1 MMIVEFLGQFQPQKL
16 LEQFGKQVISI
27 NPQKRDFMLVN
38 QKKITLLEISIF
50 FILFMIA
57 HTFELYLNA
66 HTLLKSHYIL
76 ALFVRLIIWTL
87 PVILLTLKQ
96 NPLKYLKLYNNVFR
110 GLTIGII
117 TGLIIITLRCL
128 IIYLIKGFITFNFN
142 IPVGFWL
149 NGIIFVGL
157 SEEVVFRGYLLQ
169 KIESISSFWI
179 ANIISAVLFAIMH
192 FPIWIMVKN
201 LGALEIIGEIRSMI
215 FMGLIFGYVFKKAQS
230 LWSPIIVHS
239 VNNFMSIVIN

>member
-1 MMIVEFLGQFQPQKL
+1 
-16 LEQFGKQVISI
+16 
-27 NPQKRDFMLVN
+27 MLVN
-38 QKKITLLEISIF
+38 QKKITILEISIF

-57 HTFELYLNA
+57 HTFEVYLNA

-76 ALFVRLIIWTL
+76 ALFVRLIIWAL

-117 TGLIIITLRCL
+117 TGLILITLRCL

-179 ANIISAVLFAIMH
+179 ANIISAFLFAIMH

-201 LGALEIIGEIRSMI
+201 LGALEIISEIRSMI

-230 LWSPIIVHS
+230 LWSPIIAHS